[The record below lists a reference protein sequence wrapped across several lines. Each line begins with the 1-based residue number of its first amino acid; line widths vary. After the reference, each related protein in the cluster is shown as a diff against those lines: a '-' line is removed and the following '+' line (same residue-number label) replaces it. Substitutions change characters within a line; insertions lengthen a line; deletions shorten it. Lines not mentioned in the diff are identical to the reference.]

1 MCDVPIGTTSRL
13 SQLES
18 CPFDIDSYLLSD
30 LANEESTVS
39 YRPLQFSK
47 YCDSSYLGIMQNA
60 GFNACSWN
68 CHLTSS
74 YDEIFDFLLKCR
86 NLHVMALC
94 ETFLSKDSPLSS
106 FDFPGYQ
113 LTTRSRA
120 SMNRGG
126 LGLIVSD
133 SLKWKPREDLDV
145 WREGKVE
152 TLSIEIEIGMRLG
165 VRKIILSV
173 VYKPPSASYEEF
185 TEGFQSLL
193 MIVQKSQQELICMG
207 DFNFDLLSTGSF
219 NLDFLNFMVSNDLFP
234 TVTIPTRIT
243 DHSATLIDNVFVS
256 SKYIRKAFSNIVVNS
271 ASDHFP
277 VVFSL
282 DLQVSRQK
290 KQKKIV
296 REIKPENIRKFKEE
310 ISATCFESVLNQNDP
325 CDAFEQFSSII
336 TTAYDKTCPLK
347 TLRQRPNMPRKP
359 WADEELVNL
368 FEQRDS
374 AFQDYLRS
382 SKKEDNAHFKKIR
395 NMANSL
401 KRKKK

>member
-1 MCDVPIGTTSRL
+1 
-13 SQLES
+13 
-18 CPFDIDSYLLSD
+18 
-30 LANEESTVS
+30 
-39 YRPLQFSK
+39 
-47 YCDSSYLGIMQNA
+47 
-60 GFNACSWN
+60 
-68 CHLTSS
+68 
-74 YDEIFDFLLKCR
+74 
-86 NLHVMALC
+86 
-94 ETFLSKDSPLSS
+94 
-106 FDFPGYQ
+106 
-113 LTTRSRA
+113 
-120 SMNRGG
+120 
-126 LGLIVSD
+126 
-133 SLKWKPREDLDV
+133 
-145 WREGKVE
+145 
-152 TLSIEIEIGMRLG
+152 
-165 VRKIILSV
+165 
-173 VYKPPSASYEEF
+173 
-185 TEGFQSLL
+185 
-193 MIVQKSQQELICMG
+193 
-207 DFNFDLLSTGSF
+207 
-219 NLDFLNFMVSNDLFP
+219 MVSIDLFP

-290 KQKKIV
+290 NQKNIV

-325 CDAFEQFSSII
+325 CEALEQFSSII

-382 SKKEDNAHFKKIR
+382 SKEEDNAHFKQLR

-401 KRKKK
+401 KRKKKETILLGTFRGK